1 MEENPI
7 HRQKAASYKE
17 HMNIL
22 TCIHVYCAD
31 RRVDYVAKNRMTR
44 FNSIFCI
51 LYSRSRKQGTCV
63 VLCSQEGPKGH
74 RPLLLDKH

>member
-44 FNSIFCI
+44 FYII
-51 LYSRSRKQGTCV
+51 EVGSRER
-63 VLCSQEGPKGH
+63 VLCCAAKRDPRDIGH
-74 RPLLLDKH
+74 YY